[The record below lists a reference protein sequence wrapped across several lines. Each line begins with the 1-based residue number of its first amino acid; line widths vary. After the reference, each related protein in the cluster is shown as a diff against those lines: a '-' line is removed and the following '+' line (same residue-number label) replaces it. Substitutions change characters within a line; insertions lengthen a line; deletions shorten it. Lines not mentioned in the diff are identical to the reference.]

1 MTLWRMLQGLLTFS
15 LLLLTLP
22 AAAQTK
28 TCDALKGE
36 PRIIA
41 SNVLKSQHPY
51 DCCDGTIAECLARKP
66 LCSLATRLANDVC
79 RRAAAGQSQKD
90 IERELAR
97 RAASALGAKLAVDVS
112 QSSILGDSKAPVEIV
127 VYLCARCPFCAKL
140 VPQLQQSVTQ
150 GRLKGTAR
158 LIVRPFPIRSHK
170 HSTLAAKAMVAADRL
185 GQLWPFLAYLY
196 AHFDEFDPAKLSDF
210 AAKAGIDPERF
221 NAALAEPAT
230 EKVLVDSKKEG
241 IRNHVEATPTLLIN
255 RRKYEAEAA
264 LLAVEDFVEEQVEAK

>member
-1 MTLWRMLQGLLTFS
+1 MLQGLLTG
-15 LLLLTLP
+15 LLLLLALP
-22 AAAQTK
+22 VGAQTK

-36 PRIIA
+36 QRVTA
-41 SNVLKSQHPY
+41 NNVLRSQHPY

-66 LCSLATRLANDVC
+66 QCAIAVRLANDVC

-97 RAASALGAKLAVDVS
+97 RAASALGPKLSVDVS
-112 QSSILGDSKAPVEIV
+112 QSSIAGDAKAPVEIV

-150 GRLKGTAR
+150 GRLKGKAR
-158 LIVRPFPIRSHK
+158 LVVRPFPIRSHK
-170 HSTLAAKAMVAADRL
+170 HSTLAAKAMVAAERL
-185 GQLWPFLAYLY
+185 GQLWPFLTYLY
-196 AHFDEFDPAKLSDF
+196 AHFDEFDPTKLSDF
-210 AAKAGIDPERF
+210 ATQAGIDPERF
-221 NAALAEPAT
+221 NAAIADPGV

-255 RRKYEAEAA
+255 RRKYDAEAA
-264 LLAVEDFVEEQVEAK
+264 LLAIEDFVEEQVESK